1 MKFTT
6 IENDRVL
13 KIKSLLI
20 GNIDQEVDELKK
32 MISEFNFSKSEIS
45 KILNTLKFA
54 LAQTYGEN
62 PINKYYV
69 NHPIRVAKLSLMW
82 LDLIK
87 EKNFDLIILALIH
100 NALEKNIIPLETLR
114 SEYSQWVYNSII
126 TLTVNRS
133 KENDPG
139 YIKQYYYKL
148 QKTDKYTQMLK
159 VFDKLDN
166 IYSLCLNPDD
176 EIRSKYLQ
184 EIRDYI
190 VPIINQHA
198 NILSGYFNE
207 LINSKKTS
215 QHKSMDSW
223 LVELQ

>member
-20 GNIDQEVDELKK
+20 GNIDQEVDELKM
-32 MISEFNFSKSEIS
+32 MISEFNFSKGEIS

>member
-32 MISEFNFSKSEIS
+32 MIYEFNFSKGEIS
-45 KILNTLKFA
+45 KILNTLNFA

-82 LDLIK
+82 LNLIK

-133 KENDPG
+133 KENDPD

-207 LINSKKTS
+207 LINSRKTS

>member
-20 GNIDQEVDELKK
+20 GNIDQEVDELKM
-32 MISEFNFSKSEIS
+32 MISEFNFSKGEIS
-45 KILNTLKFA
+45 KILNTLNFA

-62 PINKYYV
+62 PMNKYYV

-82 LDLIK
+82 LNLIK

-133 KENDPG
+133 KENDPD

-184 EIRDYI
+184 EIRNYI